1 MPTPLQPIL
10 LLGYSSQEPAAAIA
24 GGVFSIFGIFFL
36 LWCGGMSLAVA
47 HFVLFIT
54 VIIRVL
60 TSRQM
65 PTENRIIWA
74 VVAWFL
80 PLIGSIL
87 FWTIGVKDNRPMFS
101 GRNQPPPAA

>member
-1 MPTPLQPIL
+1 MPTPL
-10 LLGYSSQEPAAAIA
+10 LLGYSSQVPAGAIV
-24 GGVFSIFGIFFL
+24 GGVFSIAGIFFL
-36 LWCGGMSLAVA
+36 IWCGGISLAVA
-47 HFVLFIT
+47 HFVLFLT

-60 TSRQM
+60 TSREM

-101 GRNQPPPAA
+101 GINQTPPSA

>member
-1 MPTPLQPIL
+1 MT
-10 LLGYSSQEPAAAIA
+10 
-24 GGVFSIFGIFFL
+24 
-36 LWCGGMSLAVA
+36 LAVA

-87 FWTIGVKDNRPMFS
+87 FWTIGVKDNRPIFS
-101 GRNQPPPAA
+101 GNNQPPPAA

>member
-10 LLGYSSQEPAAAIA
+10 LLGYSSQEPASALF
-24 GGVFSIFGIFFL
+24 GGIFGIFFL
-36 LWCGGMSLAVA
+36 FWCGGMTLAVA
-47 HFVLFIT
+47 HFVLFLT

-87 FWTIGVKDNRPMFS
+87 FWTIGVKDNRPIFS
-101 GRNQPPPAA
+101 GNNQPPPAA